1 MHSRRSFL
9 KKSAFAAGLFAVP
22 PAKWL
27 DHFTAGNMQ
36 LIRNNVGYF
45 TESGG
50 TIGWYIGKEGIVVI
64 DSQFPAQAGHFIEQL
79 REKSDRRIDLL
90 LNTHHHGDHTGGNI
104 AFKGIVEK
112 VVAHAN
118 SRTNQE
124 QAAIAR
130 KTEAQQLYP
139 DTTYETRWSQK
150 VDGETITAH
159 YFGPAHTNGDSV
171 VHFEEAN
178 VAHVGDIMFNRRFP
192 YIDKTAGAS
201 IENWIDVLQQIR
213 KTFDQD
219 TRFIFGHAAEQYA
232 VVGGKEDLAAMQN
245 YLDKLLVYVKK
256 AIKEGTDEKSLIEKT
271 KLIPGAEEWTGQ
283 GVERS
288 ISAAYIELKK

>member
-1 MHSRRSFL
+1 MDSRRSFL
-9 KKSAFAAGLFAVP
+9 KKTAFAAGLFALP
-22 PAKWL
+22 RAKWI
-27 DHFTAGNMQ
+27 DHFLAGNMQ
-36 LIRNNVGYF
+36 LIRQNVGYF

-50 TIGWYIGKEGIVVI
+50 TIGWYIGKAGIVVV
-64 DSQFPAQAGHFIEQL
+64 DTQFPAQAGHLIEQI

-124 QAAIAR
+124 QAAVAR
-130 KTEAQQLYP
+130 KAEAQQLYP

-150 VDGETITAH
+150 VDEETITAH

-171 VHFEEAN
+171 IHFEEAN
-178 VAHVGDIMFNRRFP
+178 IAHVGDIMFNRRFP

-213 KTFDQD
+213 KTFDND
-219 TRFIFGHAAEQYA
+219 TRFIFGHAAEKYS
-232 VVGGKEDLAAMQN
+232 VTGGKEDLAAMQN
-245 YLDKLLVYVKK
+245 YLHKLLAYVKK
-256 AIKEGTDEKSLIEKT
+256 AIKDGIDEKSLIEKT
-271 KLIPGAEEWTGQ
+271 QLIPGAEEWTGQ

-288 ISAAYIELKK
+288 ISAAYLELK

>member
-1 MHSRRSFL
+1 MH
-9 KKSAFAAGLFAVP
+9 
-22 PAKWL
+22 
-27 DHFTAGNMQ
+27 

-50 TIGWYIGKEGIVVI
+50 TIGWYIGKAGIVVV
-64 DSQFPAQAGHFIEQL
+64 DTQFPAQAGHFIEQV

-150 VDGETITAH
+150 VDEETITAH

-171 VHFEEAN
+171 IHFEEAN

-201 IENWIDVLQQIR
+201 IENWIDVLQKIR

-219 TRFIFGHAAEQYA
+219 TRFVFGHAAEQYT
-232 VVGGKEDLAAMQN
+232 VTGGKEDLAAMQN

-256 AIKEGTDEKSLIEKT
+256 AIKDGVDEKSLIEKT
-271 KLIPGAEEWTGQ
+271 KLIPGAEQWTGQ

-288 ISAAYIELKK
+288 ISAAYIELK

>member
-9 KKSAFAAGLFAVP
+9 KKGALAAGLFAVP
-22 PAKWL
+22 PATWL
-27 DHFTAGNMQ
+27 DYLTAGNMH

-50 TIGWYIGKEGIVVI
+50 TIGWYIGKAGIVVV
-64 DSQFPAQAGHFIEQL
+64 DTQFPAQAGHFIEQV

-104 AFKGIVEK
+104 AFKGMVEK

-150 VDGETITAH
+150 VDEETITAH

-171 VHFEEAN
+171 FHFEQAN
-178 VAHVGDIMFNRRFP
+178 IAHVGDLMFNRRFP

-219 TRFIFGHAAEQYA
+219 TRFVFGHAAEQYA
-232 VVGGKEDLAAMQN
+232 VTGGKEDLAAMQN
-245 YLDKLLVYVKK
+245 YLNKLLAYVKK
-256 AIKEGTDEKSLIEKT
+256 AIKDGIDEKSLIEKT

-288 ISAAYIELKK
+288 ISAAYIELK

>member
-9 KKSAFAAGLFAVP
+9 KKGAFAAGLFAVP
-22 PAKWL
+22 PATWL
-27 DHFTAGNMQ
+27 EQFTAGNMH

-50 TIGWYIGKEGIVVI
+50 TIGWYIGKAGIVVV
-64 DSQFPAQAGHFIEQL
+64 DTQFPAQAGHFIEQV

-104 AFKGIVEK
+104 AFKGMVEK

-124 QAAIAR
+124 QAAITR

-150 VDGETITAH
+150 VDEETITAH

-171 VHFEEAN
+171 IHFEQAN
-178 VAHVGDIMFNRRFP
+178 IAHVGDLMFNRRFP

-219 TRFIFGHAAEQYA
+219 TRFVFGHAAEQYA
-232 VVGGKEDLAAMQN
+232 VTGGKEDLAAMQN
-245 YLDKLLVYVKK
+245 YLNKLLAYVKK
-256 AIKEGTDEKSLIEKT
+256 AIKDGIDEKSLIEKT

-288 ISAAYIELKK
+288 ISAAYIELK